1 MINVILKQ
9 SYNDIALEYNTI
21 EEVEELIRVVGSGQE
36 FENVTITIRLEK
48 PKEKEEGK
56 E

>member
-9 SYNDIALEYNTI
+9 SYNDITFSYNTL
-21 EEVEELIRVVGSGQE
+21 EEVEELVRVVGSGQE
-36 FENVTITIRLEK
+36 LEDMTITIRLEK

>member
-9 SYNDIALEYNTI
+9 SYDDIALEYNTM
-21 EEVEELIRVVGSGQE
+21 EEVGELIRVVGSGQE
-36 FENVTITIRLEK
+36 LENVTITIRLEK
-48 PKEKEEGK
+48 PEKEEGK

>member
-9 SYNDIALEYNTI
+9 SYNDITLEYNTLG
-21 EEVEELIRVVGSGQE
+21 EVEELVRVVGSGQPLADM
-36 FENVTITIRLEK
+36 TITIRLEK
-48 PKEKEEGK
+48 PEEKEEGK

>member
-9 SYNDIALEYNTI
+9 SYNDITLEYNTI
-21 EEVEELIRVVGSGQE
+21 EEVEELVRVVGSGQE
-36 FENVTITIRLEK
+36 LKNVTITIRLEES
-48 PKEKEEGK
+48 KEEEGK

>member
-9 SYNDIALEYNTI
+9 SYNDITLEYNTLG
-21 EEVEELIRVVGSGQE
+21 EVEELVRVVGSGQE
-36 FENVTITIRLEK
+36 LADMTITIRVED
-48 PKEKEEGK
+48 PEEKEGGK

>member
-1 MINVILKQ
+1 MINVIIKQ
-9 SYNDIALEYNTI
+9 SYDDIALEYNTM

-36 FENVTITIRLEK
+36 LEDVMITIRLEK
-48 PKEKEEGK
+48 PKKEEGK

>member
-1 MINVILKQ
+1 MIKVILKQ
-9 SYNDIALEYNTI
+9 SYDDIALEYNTM

-36 FENVTITIRLEK
+36 LENVTITIRLEK